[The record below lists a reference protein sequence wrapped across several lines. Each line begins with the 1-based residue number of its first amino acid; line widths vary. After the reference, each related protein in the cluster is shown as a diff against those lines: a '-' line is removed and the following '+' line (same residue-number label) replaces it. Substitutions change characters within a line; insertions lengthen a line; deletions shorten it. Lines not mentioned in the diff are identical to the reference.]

1 METKINL
8 LFDGTVI
15 VGSLMSKT
23 SSRSGIFFASLNIL
37 KTFLDDTRYNI
48 TLCIFKDDYSKARR
62 ITRFLHQKIK
72 IIAIY
77 NEDAPIRN
85 IAVHKH
91 TIRTSRNI
99 VKKALCYLKIV
110 KNLFRLTYYKYFNN
124 NGCILKN
131 FNGFLFP
138 SYERMLE
145 EIGKYPH
152 IKRFILI
159 HDVIPFLDLSCY
171 KSDQFGNLPIYNIF
185 KKPGDDYYFF
195 VSENSKRDFIRYA
208 SGRVDEKRMLVTYP
222 ASANNFFPFYDREKL
237 SVVLKKYRIAFNH
250 NNKYIFS
257 FCSLEPR
264 KNLIFTIK
272 CFVKFMQKNNISDL
286 YFFLGGAAW
295 DNYEDLYTKEINNI
309 SDEYKNKIM
318 HLGYVDD
325 EDVNILYSNSLFF
338 AYISKYEGF
347 GTPPLEAM
355 LAGTP
360 VITSNNSSLP
370 EVVGDAAIMIDCEN
384 EEQCIKAFE
393 TFYYN
398 EDLRK
403 TYVKKGIERAK
414 LFTWKKTVDKM
425 SEVIIS
431 QIE

>member
-8 LFDGTVI
+8 LFDVRIIGDF
-15 VGSLMSKT
+15 LKSKKLNP
-23 SSRSGIFFASLNIL
+23 SGLFFVSLNLL
-37 KTFLDDTRYNI
+37 KTFLHDARYNVSFYTFDREQI
-48 TLCIFKDDYSKARR
+48 RYIK
-62 ITRFLHQKIK
+62 RFFSAEKLK
-72 IIAIY
+72 IITIQDKATFIK
-77 NEDAPIRN
+77 N
-85 IAVHKH
+85 INVHKENKQ
-91 TIRTSRNI
+91 TSRNMF
-99 VKKALCYLKIV
+99 KKLLCCLKIF
-110 KNLFRLTYYKYFNN
+110 KNLLRLAEYKYINTNKF
-124 NGCILKN
+124 ILKN
-131 FNGFLFP
+131 FNAFLSP
-138 SYERMLE
+138 AYEILE
-145 EIGKYPH
+145 EIRKYPH
-152 IKRFILI
+152 IRRFILI

-171 KSDQFGNLPIYNIF
+171 EKKQFNGFFLNNVF
-185 KKPGDDYYFF
+185 KKLDYDYYFF

-208 SGRVDEKRMLVTYP
+208 SGRVDEKRMLVTYI
-222 ASANNFFPFYDREKL
+222 ASANNFVPLYDKEKL
-237 SVVLKKYRIAFNH
+237 SVVLEKYKIDFNH
-250 NNKYIFS
+250 KNKYIFS

-264 KNLIFTIK
+264 KNLVFTVK
-272 CFVKFMQKNNISDL
+272 CFVKFIQKSNISDL

-295 DNYEDLYTKEINNI
+295 PGYDDVYKKEIDNM
-309 SDEYKNKIM
+309 DDHCKGKIV

-338 AYISKYEGF
+338 AFISKYEGF
-347 GTPPLEAM
+347 GMPPLEAM
-355 LAGTP
+355 QSGTP

-370 EVVGDAAIMIDCEN
+370 EVVGDAAIMIDCES

-403 TYVKKGIERAK
+403 AYVKKGIERAK